1 MKAAAKGTDFVAAVA
16 EHFVA
21 RRGRGTMLSPADLAC
36 LADWEQAGV
45 GAAAAIRGIDEAFR
59 RGGEIRSLRQ
69 CRWAVEAERRRS
81 RAGARSPGEGRLEE
95 KSLAEK
101 SAALAAALEEAGR
114 GAVDARARGAIQN
127 AAAAVRKLA
136 ETAETKNAVTAQNE
150 LDEIEKELFT
160 EVEKTLPAEEG
171 ARLERDARGEL
182 RGRELDADVARR
194 TVRAITTRKLRE
206 RFRLPSFT
214 I

>member
-1 MKAAAKGTDFVAAVA
+1 MKAAADGDFIAAVA
-16 EHFVA
+16 EHFVN

-36 LADWEQAGV
+36 LADWERAGV
-45 GAAAAIRGIDEAFR
+45 DAAAAIRGIDEAFR

-69 CRWAVEAERRRS
+69 CRWAVEEERRRNQ
-81 RAGARSPGEGRLEE
+81 AGARGPSDD
-95 KSLAEK
+95 SLAENSLDEK
-101 SAALAAALEEAGR
+101 LASLAAALEDAAR
-114 GAVDARARGAIQN
+114 DAADARAKAAIHD
-127 AAAAVRKLA
+127 AAAAARKLTEGA
-136 ETAETKNAVTAQNE
+136 ESGNAVKVQYE

-160 EVEKTLPAEEG
+160 EIEKTLPGEEAAG
-171 ARLERDARGEL
+171 LEREARAEL
-182 RGRELDADVARR
+182 RGREVEAEAARR

>member
-1 MKAAAKGTDFVAAVA
+1 MKAAAKNADFVAAVA

-21 RRGRGTMLSPADLAC
+21 RRGRGAMLSPADLTC

-45 GAAAAIRGIDEAFR
+45 DAAAAIRGIDEAFR

-69 CRWAVEAERRRS
+69 CDWAVEAERRRS
-81 RAGARSPGEGRLEE
+81 LAGATGAGEGRLEE

-101 SAALAAALEEAGR
+101 PAVLATALEEA
-114 GAVDARARGAIQN
+114 AASADARAKAAIQN

-136 ETAETKNAVTAQNE
+136 ETENTVQVQNE

-160 EVEKTLPAEEG
+160 EIEKTLPAEEA
-171 ARLERDARGEL
+171 ARLEREARAEL

-206 RFRLPSFT
+206 RFRLPSFS

>member
-1 MKAAAKGTDFVAAVA
+1 MKAAAKGADFVAAVA

-36 LADWEQAGV
+36 LADWERAGV
-45 GAAAAIRGIDEAFR
+45 DAAAAIRGIDEAFR

-69 CRWAVEAERRRS
+69 CRWAVEEERRRS
-81 RAGARSPGEGRLEE
+81 RAGAQSPGEGRPGE
-95 KSLAEK
+95 KSLGEK
-101 SAALAAALEEAGR
+101 LAALAAALEEAAG
-114 GAVDARARGAIQN
+114 GAADARARAAIRD

-136 ETAETKNAVTAQNE
+136 EKDETGSPARVQND
-150 LDEIEKELFT
+150 LDDIEKGLINKIY
-160 EVEKTLPAEEG
+160 KTLPAEEA
-171 ARLERDARGEL
+171 ARLEREARAEL
-182 RGRELDADVARR
+182 RGRELEARVARR

-206 RFRLPSFT
+206 RLRLPSFA

>member
-1 MKAAAKGTDFVAAVA
+1 MKAAAKNADFVAAVA

-21 RRGRGTMLSPADLAC
+21 RRGRGAMLSPADLTC

-45 GAAAAIRGIDEAFR
+45 DAAAAIRGIDEAFR

-69 CRWAVEAERRRS
+69 CDWAVEAERRRS
-81 RAGARSPGEGRLEE
+81 LAGATGAGEGRLEE

-101 SAALAAALEEAGR
+101 PAVLETALEEA
-114 GAVDARARGAIQN
+114 AASADARAKAAIQN

-136 ETAETKNAVTAQNE
+136 ETENTVQVQNE

-160 EVEKTLPAEEG
+160 EIEKTLPAEEA
-171 ARLERDARGEL
+171 ARLEREARAEL

-206 RFRLPSFT
+206 RFRLPSFS

>member
-1 MKAAAKGTDFVAAVA
+1 MKAAAKNADFVAAVA
-16 EHFVA
+16 KHFVA
-21 RRGRGTMLSPADLAC
+21 RRGRGAMLSPADLTC

-45 GAAAAIRGIDEAFR
+45 DAATAIRGIDEAFR

-69 CRWAVEAERRRS
+69 CDWAVEAERRRS
-81 RAGARSPGEGRLEE
+81 QAGATGAGEGRLEE

-101 SAALAAALEEAGR
+101 SAVLATALEEA
-114 GAVDARARGAIQN
+114 AASADARDRAAIQN
-127 AAAAVRKLA
+127 AAAAVRKLS
-136 ETAETKNAVTAQNE
+136 ESKNAVTVQNE

-160 EVEKTLPAEEG
+160 EIAKTLPAEEA
-171 ARLERDARGEL
+171 ARLEREARAEL

-206 RFRLPSFT
+206 RFRLPSFS

>member
-1 MKAAAKGTDFVAAVA
+1 MKAAAKNADFVAAVA

-21 RRGRGTMLSPADLAC
+21 RRGRGAMLSPADLTC
-36 LADWEQAGV
+36 LADWERAGV
-45 GAAAAIRGIDEAFR
+45 DAAAAIRGIDEAFR

-69 CRWAVEAERRRS
+69 CDWAVEAERRRS
-81 RAGARSPGEGRLEE
+81 LAGATGAGEGRLEE
-95 KSLAEK
+95 KSPAEK
-101 SAALAAALEEAGR
+101 PAVLATALEEA
-114 GAVDARARGAIQN
+114 AASAADARAKAAIQN

-136 ETAETKNAVTAQNE
+136 ETKNAVTVQNE

-160 EVEKTLPAEEG
+160 EIEKTLPAEE
-171 ARLERDARGEL
+171 AALLEREARAEL

-206 RFRLPSFT
+206 RFRLPSFS

>member
-1 MKAAAKGTDFVAAVA
+1 MKAAAKGADFVAAVA
-16 EHFVA
+16 EHFVE

-36 LADWEQAGV
+36 LADWEHAGV
-45 GAAAAIRGIDEAFR
+45 DAAAAIRGIDEAFR

-69 CRWAVEAERRRS
+69 CRWAVEEERRRS
-81 RAGARSPGEGRLEE
+81 RAGARGAGEGRLEG

-101 SAALAAALEEAGR
+101 LAALAAALEETAR
-114 GAVDARARGAIQN
+114 GAADARAKAAIQD
-127 AAAAVRKLA
+127 AAAAVRQLA
-136 ETAETKNAVTAQNE
+136 EKAETKNAVTAQNE

-160 EVEKTLPAEEG
+160 EIEKTLPAEE
-171 ARLERDARGEL
+171 ATRLERDARAEL
-182 RGRELDADVARR
+182 RGRKFEADVARR

-214 I
+214 V